1 MVITSQLKL
10 IINKDADRRR
20 ENLSTIN
27 KITFLIFGK
36 DNKSENFNLILIKRS
51 ARSAIN

>member
-27 KITFLIFGK
+27 EIIFLIFGK
-36 DNKSENFNLILIKRS
+36 NNKSGNRDLILIKRS
-51 ARSAIN
+51 TRSITN